1 MPHIHGYSGRGH
13 SAEERREMRRTGNYT
28 STNGTS
34 GTNSL
39 TGLPNVSDPDQAYA
53 NMTRQEYLDF
63 VANYSG
69 FEDDLINKAKTDTSL
84 IDAAREDSV
93 RAAEITAGV
102 SDRMRQR
109 YGAALTPAQ
118 MQQQDRALQRGSTLG
133 QTQAVNDARIAQRE
147 ANTALMSDLINIGQG
162 VNRSS
167 QNQLGSAASDATQ
180 RKNAYMQARA
190 ASKAQTYQ
198 TVGSLASSAIL
209 AFAFLSDR
217 SAKMNIK
224 KVGVS
229 KKGTNIYEFNYIGS
243 KDRYRGVMADEV
255 PHAVVGEKNGYM
267 LVDYNKTDV
276 KFKKVS

>member
-1 MPHIHGYSGRGH
+1 MPHIQGSPTTGHGRRFRNGRTPGMTDMSGLQ
-13 SAEERREMRRTGNYT
+13 
-28 STNGTS
+28 NG
-34 GTNSL
+34 
-39 TGLPNVSDPDQAYA
+39 SDPDRTYA
-53 NMTRQEYLDF
+53 NITRQEYLDF
-63 VANYSG
+63 VSNYG
-69 FEDDLINKAKTDTSL
+69 DFEDDLINQARTDTSL
-84 IDAAREDSV
+84 IDSAREDSQS
-93 RAAEITAGV
+93 AAQLTADIAARNR
-102 SDRMRQR
+102 SR

-118 MQQQDRALQRGSTLG
+118 MQQQQRALQRGSTLG

-147 ANTALMSDLINIGQG
+147 ANQALMSDLINIGQG
-162 VNRSS
+162 VNRAS
-167 QNQLGSAASDATQ
+167 QNQMGSAAADATN
-180 RKNAYMQARA
+180 RRNAYTQAKA